1 MKKLT
6 VIIIL
11 VAFILQGCAGVAV
24 VRQGFIRRPN
34 LGTWINILPGG
45 QVEITKVE
53 KKSAAEKGGIRKG
66 DIIKSW
72 EGRPLNVK
80 KLIDFFNLLYEK
92 EPNDRVLLTIQRGS
106 KEINR
111 KVSLGFFDYL
121 KEIDMILR
129 ILAGGE
135 RVNLVILTGEI
146 SNVRI
151 EDPAILE
158 EWKKTVRTQ
167 LLTEHE
173 NIYLSWFNV
182 WENFALVDRQRV
194 TKILEE
200 LEIGLSGLISAE
212 TQNKLGELLGA
223 THIVFVS
230 YSRTPAG
237 GRNKDMKPIRL
248 IEIKTGKVLVSYYL
262 DL

>member
-11 VAFILQGCAGVAV
+11 VAYILQGCAGVV
-24 VRQGFIRRPN
+24 VKQGYIRRPN
-34 LGTWINILPGG
+34 LGAFINILPGG
-45 QVEITKVE
+45 QVEILKVV

-72 EGRPLNVK
+72 DGRPLNVK
-80 KLIDFFNLLYEK
+80 KFIDFFNLLYEK
-92 EPNDRVLLTIQRGS
+92 EPKEGVLLTIQRGS
-106 KEINR
+106 KEIKI
-111 KVSLGFFDYL
+111 KVSLGFFDFL
-121 KEIDMILR
+121 KDLDMILR
-129 ILAGGE
+129 ILAEGK

-146 SNVRI
+146 TNI
-151 EDPAILE
+151 LIKDPAILE

-173 NIYLSWFNV
+173 NIYLAWFNS
-182 WENFALVDRQRV
+182 WGNFTLLDRQSV
-194 TKILEE
+194 KKILEE

-223 THIVFVS
+223 THILFIGYARS
-230 YSRTPAG
+230 PSAG
-237 GRNKDMKPIRL
+237 GYSDMKPCRL
-248 IEIKTGKVLVSYYL
+248 IEIQTGKVLASYHL
-262 DL
+262 NL